1 MSIKE
6 KIKNKKVVVG
16 VIGLGYVGLPLAKEF
31 ALAGIKTIGFDLDKA
46 KADQLN
52 KGKSY
57 IPDVADKDISAT
69 VKKGTL
75 SATTDF
81 SKLKEVDAVFICVPT
96 PFDKAKA
103 PDLTCVRNSAET
115 VAKYLHKDMAVILQ
129 STTYPGTTEE
139 EVQPILEKTG
149 LKAGKDFY
157 LGFSPE
163 RIDPGNKKFTAKN
176 TAKVVGGT
184 TKEATDIICD
194 LFATFIDKKYIKAV
208 SCPKT
213 AEMCKILE
221 NTFRSVNIAL
231 VNELAQLSER
241 MDIDIWEVIDAA
253 ASKPFGYMPFYPGPG
268 VGGHCI
274 PVDPFYL
281 SWKAR
286 QYDFYTKFIELA
298 ADVNMNMPH
307 FALKKIK
314 DALNKQGKS
323 LKGSKVLV
331 LGAAFKK
338 DIDDSRNSPAMY
350 LMKLIRKE
358 QAKLNYSD
366 PYVPKVHI
374 EHDIFSQEEN
384 PLELRSLEL
393 SAETLKAQDCIVIAV
408 PHSDFDYKTIVKNS
422 KLVIDLVNA
431 TKGVEPTKEN
441 VIKL

>member
-1 MSIKE
+1 MSLKD

-31 ALAGIKTIGFDLDKA
+31 ALAGVKTIGFDLSKEKVA
-46 KADQLN
+46 QLN
-52 KGKSY
+52 AGKSY
-57 IPDVADKDISAT
+57 IPDVETKDIAST
-69 VKKGTL
+69 VKKGIL

-81 SKLKEVDAVFICVPT
+81 SKLKDVDAVFICVPT
-96 PFDKAKA
+96 PFDKSKA
-103 PDLTCVRNSAET
+103 PDLSFVCAASES
-115 VAKYLHKDMAVILQ
+115 VAKYLHKDMLVILQ

-139 EVQPILEKTG
+139 VVLPILEKNG
-149 LKAGKDFY
+149 LKTGVDFY

-184 TKEATDIICD
+184 TEKGTELICD
-194 LFATFIDKKYIKAV
+194 LFATFIDREYIVPV

-241 MDIDIWEVIDAA
+241 MDINIWEVIDAA

-286 QYDFYTKFIELA
+286 EYDFYTKFIELA

-314 DALNKQGKS
+314 NALNK
-323 LKGSKVLV
+323 KGQALNGANVLV

-338 DIDDSRNSPAMY
+338 DIDDYRNSPAMY
-350 LMKLIRKE
+350 LMKLLRE
-358 QAKLNYSD
+358 ENAKLNYSD
-366 PYVPKVHI
+366 PFVPKIHI
-374 EHDIFSQEEN
+374 AHAIYTQEEK
-384 PLELRSLEL
+384 PLELRSVEL
-393 SAETLKAQDCIVIAV
+393 SANNLKKQDCVVISVA
-408 PHSDFDYKTIVKNS
+408 HSKFDYKNIVDNAD
-422 KLVIDLVNA
+422 LVIDLVNA
-431 TKGVEPTKEN
+431 TKNIKSKKDN
-441 VIKL
+441 IIKL